1 MDLNVC
7 MGASCSGLHGFNKAM
22 GKEGEKRSVG
32 VIGDSTFIHSG
43 ITGITDIAYNMSNST
58 VIILDN
64 SITGMTG
71 HQQNPTTGKNLRGE
85 PAGKVNLEALC
96 RAIGFNRVRVVDP
109 YNLEEVDTVLK
120 EELEADEPSIIISRR
135 PCVMIK
141 GTVHKP
147 PLKVDSDKC
156 VGCKSCMRIGCP
168 AISVRDKKAK
178 IDPTLCIG
186 CKVCTQMCKFDALKA
201 E

>member
-1 MDLNVC
+1 MLSDL
-7 MGASCSGLHGFNKAM
+7 
-22 GKEGEKRSVG
+22 
-32 VIGDSTFIHSG
+32 I
-43 ITGITDIAYNMSNST
+43 
-58 VIILDN
+58 
-64 SITGMTG
+64 
-71 HQQNPTTGKNLRGE
+71 
-85 PAGKVNLEALC
+85 
-96 RAIGFNRVRVVDP
+96 RVRVVDP